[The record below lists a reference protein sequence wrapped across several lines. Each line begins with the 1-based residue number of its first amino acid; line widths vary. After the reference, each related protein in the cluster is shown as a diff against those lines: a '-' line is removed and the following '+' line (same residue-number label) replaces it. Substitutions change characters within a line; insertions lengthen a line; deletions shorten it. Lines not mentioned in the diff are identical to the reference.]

1 MSTHLVCSITLSVTL
16 ARQEEN
22 IQVNSKKWEK
32 QKKITTT
39 LDANLQCSPSPEDV
53 PGKTTH
59 TSLPLMFSI
68 VTQSNETLCSNAK
81 ARDSSSSLCYG
92 VSLTVT

>member
-32 QKKITTT
+32 QKKTTTT

-59 TSLPLMFSI
+59 VIAFN
-68 VTQSNETLCSNAK
+68 V
-81 ARDSSSSLCYG
+81 
-92 VSLTVT
+92 